1 MFRQLKEIFGKSEEP
16 PVILEYQ
23 DLPGWVSSELDQVR
37 RKEED
42 LVRATRGGILE
53 SIDELKEQVR
63 SLGSETQKEGI
74 HPKLGKVVDNS
85 LPQYKKAMNSA
96 LSRTFPEEPEKFYTA
111 VTECLKG
118 CVKSSAGPGRYLVG
132 VFPDEMK
139 AIRASIDRVGRE
151 VNAMNP
157 HFANAR
163 KKREQLA
170 AIERIFQSH
179 NDSAGE
185 LQHLVSELPGVTSG
199 RESISAECQAL
210 KEKMNHLIHD
220 PREALILDLHKKEDL
235 LVREREGLEGERL
248 SLVAMV
254 IHALRRCEKV
264 AQRERDP
271 DLSKKIH
278 ALAENLAKEDPQP
291 GDELWREFSVLVP
304 RIRGMVEKGDVTFRN
319 SEESDYFSDPGLLP
333 HRIGEIK
340 TRISQAETEITG
352 IREECAN
359 NEFVRERNTLG
370 HHLEKKTKDLEEI
383 QRKEDATRKRISALE
398 ESIPQLEKDLQTR
411 IHEYSEKPVKINIP
425 GVSPTNT

>member
-1 MFRQLKEIFGKSEEP
+1 MFRQLKGIFGKSEEP
-16 PVILEYQ
+16 RVIIEYQ
-23 DLPGWVSSELDQVR
+23 DLTRWVSSELDQVR
-37 RKEED
+37 RNEED
-42 LVRATRGGILE
+42 LVRATRVGILQ
-53 SIDELKEQVR
+53 SIEELKEQVQ

-157 HFANAR
+157 HFADAR

-170 AIERIFQSH
+170 TIERIFQSH
-179 NDSAGE
+179 NGSAGE
-185 LQHLVSELPGVTSG
+185 LHHLVSELPGITSG
-199 RESISAECQAL
+199 RESISAEYQAL
-210 KEKMNHLIHD
+210 NEKMDRLGHD
-220 PREALILDLHKKEDL
+220 PRETLVVDLNKKEDL

-248 SLVAMV
+248 SLLGMV
-254 IHALRRCEKV
+254 THALRRCEKV

-278 ALAENLAKEDPQP
+278 ALVENLAKEEPGP
-291 GDELWREFSVLVP
+291 GDELWREFSTIVP
-304 RIRGMVEKGDVTFRN
+304 RIHGMVEKGDVTFRN
-319 SEESDYFSDPGLLP
+319 REESDYFSDPGLLP
-333 HRIGEIK
+333 HRIGEIT
-340 TRISQAETEITG
+340 TRISIVEAEISG
-352 IREECAN
+352 IRDECAN
-359 NEFVRERNTLG
+359 NEFVREKTTLE
-370 HHLEKKTKDLEEI
+370 HHLEKKIKDLEDL
-383 QRKEDATRKRISALE
+383 QRKEDATRRRISVLQ
-398 ESIPQLEKDLQTR
+398 ESIPQLEKDLEMR
-411 IHEYSEKPVKINIP
+411 IYEYSGKPVKIHVP
-425 GVSPTNT
+425 GISSMGT